1 MAEKRDRWAQWL
13 LERRQGSADEEAY
26 RRTLE
31 TLRPV
36 RERVLDNAELGERD
50 VLLDVGAGDGLIAFG
65 ALDRLG
71 PEGRVIFSDV
81 SQDLLDVCRA
91 RVDGDARAEFAF
103 AGAEDLAPI
112 GDESVDVV
120 TTRSVVI
127 YLDRAGKER
136 AFREFFRV
144 LRPGG
149 RLSMFEPINVFGCE
163 ERQREFFGLETGPVA
178 DLAEK
183 VKAAYDERAPGEKTL
198 IDFDERD
205 LLTWTEAAGFSEV
218 MLEYEARI
226 VHGVAFAWDRSD
238 GQAPPWETFLNISGN
253 PLAPTLAE
261 VLDEALT
268 PDERERFVAHLRP
281 AYEARQGTS
290 RMACAYLRA
299 VKH

>member
-1 MAEKRDRWAQWL
+1 MAEKRDRWAEWL

-26 RRTLE
+26 RRTLD

-36 RERVLDNAELGERD
+36 RERVLDNAALRERD

-71 PEGRVIFSDV
+71 PAGHVIFSDV

-91 RVDGDARAEFAF
+91 RLDGDSRAEFVLAS
-103 AGAEDLAPI
+103 AEDLSPI

-127 YLDRAGKER
+127 YLDRAAKER

-163 ERQREFFGLETGPVA
+163 DRRREFFGLKTGPVA

-183 VKAAYDERAPGEKTL
+183 VMAAYDERAPGEKTL

-205 LLTWTEAAGFSEV
+205 LLGWAEAAGFSEV
-218 MLEYEARI
+218 RLEYEARI
-226 VHGVAFAWDRSD
+226 IHGVAFAWDKDEES
-238 GQAPPWETFLNISGN
+238 PPWETFLNMSGN

-268 PDERERFVAHLRP
+268 PEERERFVAHVRP
-281 AYEARQGTS
+281 AYEAREGTS
-290 RMACAYLRA
+290 RMASAYLRA
-299 VKH
+299 VKS

>member
-36 RERVLDNAELGERD
+36 RERVLDNAALGERD

-71 PEGRVIFSDV
+71 PEGHVIFSDV

-91 RVDGDARAEFAF
+91 RVDGDPRAEFVLARAE
-103 AGAEDLAPI
+103 DLSPI

-127 YLDRAGKER
+127 YLDRAEKER

-144 LRPGG
+144 LRHGG

-163 ERQREFFGLETGPVA
+163 ERRSEFFGLEAGPVA
-178 DLAEK
+178 DLAAK
-183 VKAAYDERAPGEKTL
+183 VTAAYDERAPGEQTL

-205 LLTWTEAAGFSEV
+205 LLTWAEGAGFSEV
-218 MLEYEARI
+218 RLDYEARI
-226 VHGVAFAWDRSD
+226 LHGVAFGWEKN
-238 GQAPPWETFLNISGN
+238 GEAPPWETFLNMSGN

-268 PDERERFVAHLRP
+268 PEERERFVAHMRS
-281 AYEARQGTS
+281 AYEARKGTS
-290 RMACAYLRA
+290 RMASAFLRA
-299 VKH
+299 VKR

>member
-1 MAEKRDRWAQWL
+1 MAEKRDRWAEWL

-26 RRTLE
+26 RRTLD

-36 RERVLDNAELGERD
+36 RERVLDNAALRERD

-71 PEGRVIFSDV
+71 PAGHVIFSDV

-91 RVDGDARAEFAF
+91 RLDGDSRAEFVLAS
-103 AGAEDLAPI
+103 AEDLSPI

-127 YLDRAGKER
+127 YLDRAAKER

-163 ERQREFFGLETGPVA
+163 DRRGEFFGLKTGPVA

-183 VKAAYDERAPGEKTL
+183 VMAAYDERAPGEKTL

-205 LLTWTEAAGFSEV
+205 LLGWAEAAGFSEV
-218 MLEYEARI
+218 RLEYEARI
-226 VHGVAFAWDRSD
+226 IHGVAFAWDKDEES
-238 GQAPPWETFLNISGN
+238 PPWETFLNMSGN

-268 PDERERFVAHLRP
+268 PEERERFVAHVRP
-281 AYEARQGTS
+281 AYEAREGTS
-290 RMACAYLRA
+290 RMASAYLRA
-299 VKH
+299 VKS

>member
-1 MAEKRDRWAQWL
+1 MAEQRDRWAQWL

-36 RERVLDNAELGERD
+36 RERVLDNAALGERD
-50 VLLDVGAGDGLIAFG
+50 VLLDVGTGDGLIAFG

-71 PEGRVIFSDV
+71 AEGRVIFSDV

-91 RVDGDARAEFAF
+91 RVDGDSRAEFVLAR
-103 AGAEDLAPI
+103 AEDLAPI
-112 GDESVDVV
+112 GDASVDVV

-127 YLDRAGKER
+127 YLDRAEKEL
-136 AFREFFRV
+136 ALREFFRV

-149 RLSMFEPINVFGCE
+149 RLSIFEPINVFGRE
-163 ERQREFFGLETGPVA
+163 ERRSEFFGLETGPVA
-178 DLAEK
+178 DLAET
-183 VKAAYDERAPGEKTL
+183 VKAAYDERAPGENTL

-205 LLTWTEAAGFSEV
+205 LLAWAEAAGFSKV
-218 MLEYEARI
+218 RLEYEARI
-226 VHGVAFAWDRSD
+226 IHGVAFAWEKDD
-238 GQAPPWETFLNISGN
+238 EAPPWETFLNMSGN

-268 PDERERFVAHLRP
+268 LEERERFVAHMRP
-281 AYEARQGTS
+281 AYEARKGTS
-290 RMACAYLRA
+290 RMAAAYLRA
-299 VKH
+299 VKG

>member
-36 RERVLDNAELGERD
+36 RERVLDNAALGERD

-71 PEGRVIFSDV
+71 PDGRVIFSDV

-91 RVDGDARAEFAF
+91 RVDGDSRADFVLARAE
-103 AGAEDLAPI
+103 DLSPI
-112 GDESVDVV
+112 GETSVDVV

-163 ERQREFFGLETGPVA
+163 DRRREFFGLESGPVA

-205 LLTWTEAAGFSEV
+205 LLVWAEAAGFSEV
-218 MLEYEARI
+218 QLDYEARI
-226 VHGVAFAWDRSD
+226 VHGVAFAWEKN
-238 GQAPPWETFLNISGN
+238 GEAPPWETFLNISGN

-268 PDERERFVAHLRP
+268 PEERDRFVAHMRP
-281 AYEARQGTS
+281 AYEARRGTS

-299 VKH
+299 VKR